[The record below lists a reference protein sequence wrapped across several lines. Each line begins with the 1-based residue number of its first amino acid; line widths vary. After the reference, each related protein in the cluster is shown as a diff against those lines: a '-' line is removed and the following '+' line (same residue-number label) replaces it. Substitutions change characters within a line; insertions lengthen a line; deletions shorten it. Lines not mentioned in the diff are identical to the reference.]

1 MGLRVSPTR
10 AGEVMRRYD
19 ADANGKLDF
28 DEFKAMSIEMVFQ
41 TDSDGLF
48 VPKTTLMRNLETSDN
63 AMTNLEGLD
72 LSFET
77 INRGKVA
84 VRPGDENV
92 HRPKRDPLKQRTSML
107 VTMGIDPE
115 DATPAV
121 NIVKERRASLKAE
134 AIEHKAIA
142 NTARAGG
149 VPAAVLGQL
158 VSEVGDA
165 TTATAL
171 AQRSASPPFDR
182 RRRRRRAPPLRE
194 KNAGSRRYQA
204 GLERASRSG
213 VRTPNGRRRTSLL
226 GRSQRPSTDGGRLSL
241 HPGLF
246 GGPKRPTT
254 APVALDYAGRLSQRT
269 PVTKLFDRPVTAG
282 SYAKQKKHLH
292 FD

>member
-1 MGLRVSPTR
+1 
-10 AGEVMRRYD
+10 
-19 ADANGKLDF
+19 
-28 DEFKAMSIEMVFQ
+28 
-41 TDSDGLF
+41 
-48 VPKTTLMRNLETSDN
+48 
-63 AMTNLEGLD
+63 MTNLDGVD
-72 LSFET
+72 ISFET

-107 VTMGIDPE
+107 VTMGIAPE

-134 AIEHKAIA
+134 AIEYKAIA

-165 TTATAL
+165 TTETEL
-171 AQRSASPPFDR
+171 AQ
-182 RRRRRRAPPLRE
+182 L
-194 KNAGSRRYQA
+194 NAYQA

-213 VRTPNGRRRTSLL
+213 VRTPDARRRTDLL

-246 GGPKRPTT
+246 GGPKRPMT
-254 APVALDYAGRLSQRT
+254 APVGLEYVGRLSTRK
-269 PVTKLFDRPVTAG
+269 PAAALFQRPVTAG
-282 SYAKQKKHLH
+282 SYAKQKKQLML
-292 FD
+292 D